1 MTRSYGR
8 CAVASNPACWH
19 AGRVK
24 VTFDLDP
31 ELYRS
36 VRVEAARSDRSIRDV
51 VAAALRL
58 WLDHLEDAEDRASAA
73 DALVEYE
80 RDGGQAAADFFES
93 LAAETR
99 AEYGAD
105 D

>member
-1 MTRSYGR
+1 M
-8 CAVASNPACWH
+8 
-19 AGRVK
+19 K

-51 VAAALRL
+51 VAEALGL
-58 WLDHLEDAEDRASAA
+58 WLERLEETEDRASAA
-73 DALVEYE
+73 DALAEYE
-80 RDGGQAAADFFES
+80 RDGGTAAAAFFDS

-99 AEYGAD
+99 AEYGSD
-105 D
+105 R

>member
-1 MTRSYGR
+1 M
-8 CAVASNPACWH
+8 
-19 AGRVK
+19 K

-51 VAAALRL
+51 VAEALNL
-58 WLDHLEDAEDRASAA
+58 WLEQLEEGEDRASAA
-73 DALVEYE
+73 EALAEYE
-80 RDGGQAAADFFES
+80 RDGGTAAADFFDS

-99 AEYGAD
+99 AEYGSGR
-105 D
+105 